1 VQHLFNVT
9 VLRICICE
17 REYNGDGVVMLIKRA
32 DSVGLG
38 QPRQTTEW
46 FYEERPKC
54 ARTTMSTHP
63 IVKNNCAQA
72 ELSKMR
78 LLHDRSNLLPRRA
91 LECLGESV
99 RVLNPLT
106 RDVHFDAC
114 NLFDRLFSG
123 HRDL

>member
-1 VQHLFNVT
+1 MVLLCDVLQSEKRAGRGGPIPLSQHLFNVT

-17 REYNGDGVVMLIKRA
+17 REYNDDDVVLLIKRA

-72 ELSKMR
+72 ELI
-78 LLHDRSNLLPRRA
+78 
-91 LECLGESV
+91 
-99 RVLNPLT
+99 
-106 RDVHFDAC
+106 
-114 NLFDRLFSG
+114 
-123 HRDL
+123 

>member
-1 VQHLFNVT
+1 MQHLFNVT

-46 FYEERPKC
+46 FYEERSKC
-54 ARTTMSTHP
+54 ARTTMSIHP

-91 LECLGESV
+91 LECLGGVCASSKSAH
-99 RVLNPLT
+99 P
-106 RDVHFDAC
+106 
-114 NLFDRLFSG
+114 
-123 HRDL
+123 